1 MFKGKIFMRTNW
13 NVPDN
18 GQLIGRRTG
27 TFKVRCLHDDRDY
40 IATFLTSEVDKVIQ
54 DYIFNS
60 E

>member
-1 MFKGKIFMRTNW
+1 MRTNW